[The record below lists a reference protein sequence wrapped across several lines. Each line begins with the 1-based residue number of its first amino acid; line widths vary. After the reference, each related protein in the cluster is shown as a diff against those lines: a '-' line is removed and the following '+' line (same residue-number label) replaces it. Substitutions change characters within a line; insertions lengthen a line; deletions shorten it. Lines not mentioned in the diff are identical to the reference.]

1 MYLYAVF
8 VLIALLTGCAEL
20 ESMKGRGSVIPYAGV
35 GDQNDNYSITAE
47 GQNVPVNAWSHAGRT
62 AHYAHFEFT
71 GTVTIEITNKLGD
84 FGPASI
90 SPKRFSISPT
100 ISGSKATFT
109 LSTPRKLVVYAG
121 GTRIFIFA
129 EGPQTTPSQSDLLP
143 GTLNTN
149 HSLNYA
155 GDTAPTSTSGP
166 LTFLSNPLR
175 GARMV
180 GRGTYQRG
188 NTVELYNLDN
198 FRMEGVVYRQT
209 SSNAWALIPRYLTNS
224 VLSNV
229 KILSQF
235 GTTNTDGIDLDNS
248 NNLLIEDVFVF
259 SGDDSIC
266 LKGMPFRFPY
276 GPAPTY
282 GVPQPAVP
290 VHDITVRNAVLL
302 STWNA
307 MQFGPEDASDIYNV
321 SFENIDVL
329 EAYSGISVSA
339 VTSLQNIHY
348 NNVRIEST
356 WSQIFMNVE
365 HEYTTKHGTMYV
377 DNLIVDQPKGIS
389 VTSYPQRLDIYFT
402 NLTVA
407 GRHIASLDDL
417 QQVAGSANVIVSGE
431 VGLHFD
437 NNTSPLPA
445 ADTTPPAAP
454 NGSS

>member
-1 MYLYAVF
+1 M
-8 VLIALLTGCAEL
+8 
-20 ESMKGRGSVIPYAGV
+20 
-35 GDQNDNYSITAE
+35 
-47 GQNVPVNAWSHAGRT
+47 
-62 AHYAHFEFT
+62 
-71 GTVTIEITNKLGD
+71 TIEITNKLGD
-84 FGPASI
+84 FGSASI

-100 ISGSKATFT
+100 ISGSKAIFT
-109 LSTPRKLVVYAG
+109 LSTPRKLVIYAG
-121 GTRIFIFA
+121 ETRLFIFA

-143 GTLNTN
+143 GTLNTDYAL
-149 HSLNYA
+149 SYA
-155 GDTAPTSTSGP
+155 GETAPTSTSGP
-166 LTFLSNPLR
+166 LTFLSNPLKE
-175 GARMV
+175 ARMV

-188 NTVELYNLDN
+188 DTFELYNMDN

-209 SSNAWALIPRYLTNS
+209 SANAWAMIPRYLTNS

-235 GTTNTDGIDLDNS
+235 GTMNTDGIDVDNS
-248 NNLLIEDVFVF
+248 HHLLIEDVFVF

-329 EAYSGISVSA
+329 EAYSGISVSP

-356 WSQIFMNVE
+356 WSQLFMNIE
-365 HEYTTKHGTMYV
+365 HENTTKQGTMYV

-389 VTSYPQRLDIYFT
+389 ITSYPQRLDIYFT

-407 GRHIASLDDL
+407 GRPIASLDDL
-417 QQVAGSANVIVSGE
+417 RQVAGSGNVIVSGDVE
-431 VGLHFD
+431 LHFE
-437 NNTSPLPA
+437 NNLPPLPV
-445 ADTTPPAAP
+445 ADTTLSAAP
-454 NGSS
+454 NGSD